1 MRRLTAALIVI
12 LLLGAGL
19 AVSAHIL
26 IDRSNLKEEVITAVK
41 RQTGRDLTMARFS
54 VGILPWP
61 YFSARNVV
69 LHGRYG
75 MQGEPT
81 LKARDIRASIALM
94 PLLWREIRLENL
106 TIGHGSVFL
115 HRDDEGIASW
125 EFEPQPSV
133 STSSSRSPARPTA
146 HWALKVG
153 SAKLDRMQ
161 FDLDDAYAHR
171 SGNVMI
177 DHAEF
182 DGLSAAAPYLDI
194 HGQRGNT
201 PFRVNGHVGPLTLF
215 QGQNP
220 PWAISLGATLGNDG
234 KQQDWMNIDGQ
245 ITDTRHLR
253 GFSGVVRGEMASL
266 ADLDVLFPNANL
278 PALEGVG
285 GEIGIYD
292 ADPRSAEPE
301 RSLQEET
308 LQHILTRLGV
318 NHLHLHV
325 NGAPAWHGMTLGVV
339 HVDADTLSSALTL
352 SVTLQSKSMALA
364 LAMQGQFGTL
374 AQAGTAWQSG
384 FVTSLPVSVD
394 LRDAARLSG
403 AGLAAHLAGEIGAKV
418 SSLSLEGQAQTVSV
432 LQAALHDVTL
442 KGHVERD
449 ASGAVQLSG
458 MTFASHE
465 AAGSVEAKADAPLL
479 SSVEGR
485 LHFERLDLDALSGL
499 WRGPA
504 PALKTDA
511 GAAAPT
517 PGATSP
523 IAALTRSSAPQT
535 DNDAPAAASSP
546 VDRKSGMTQPSY
558 LSNDLRR
565 FVRNGHGAIDLSAD
579 TLRFNGADYTQVSGH
594 IGVDAGRV
602 TIESIKGEGNGL
614 TLAGHGLYD
623 STLDPALVRVTFS
636 PLLVPATLAQNLL
649 TIPDLFRGPVMLVGQ
664 IEARGD
670 TRAALRDSLA
680 GTLGLSMVGG
690 TIDATKLGPY
700 LGDAARAVLSHHDL
714 NVRCLGLHARFA
726 DGQADLD
733 TIGMEAGALSLS
745 GHGRYGLAQ
754 GTLDLHLLPRIGFGG
769 TGASTPVLVT
779 GTVDSPQ
786 AHQEASA
793 GGRFEVTIGGSAP
806 DTCPDILA
814 ASREGVAGEAAAAP
828 KKHSQASELL
838 HGLGILH

>member
-81 LKARDIRASIALM
+81 LRARDIRASIALM

-125 EFEPQPSV
+125 EFDPQPSMPA
-133 STSSSRSPARPTA
+133 SSSRSPARPTA

-153 SAKLDRMQ
+153 SAKLDAMQ
-161 FDLDDAYAHR
+161 FDLYDTYAHR
-171 SGNVMI
+171 SGTVMI

-194 HGQRGNT
+194 HGRRGNT

-301 RSLQEET
+301 RSLQEES

-325 NGAPAWHGMTLGVV
+325 NDAPAWHGMTLGAI
-339 HVDADTLSSALTL
+339 HADADTLSSALTL
-352 SVTLQSKSMALA
+352 SATMQSSSIA

-384 FVTSLPVSVD
+384 FVTPLPVSVD

-403 AGLAAHLAGEIGAKV
+403 AGLTAHLAGEIGAKS

-449 ASGAVQLSG
+449 ASGTVQISG

-465 AAGSVEAKADAPLL
+465 AAGSVEAKAAAPLL
-479 SSVEGR
+479 SSVDGR
-485 LHFERLDLDALSGL
+485 LHFDRLDLDALSGL
-499 WRGPA
+499 WRGPVSA
-504 PALKTDA
+504 PKAEA

-517 PGATSP
+517 AGVASP
-523 IAALTRSSAPQT
+523 IAALTHTSAPQT
-535 DNDAPAAASSP
+535 DKNASAASSSST
-546 VDRKSGMTQPSY
+546 DRKSEVTQPSY
-558 LSNDLRR
+558 LSNDLHR

-579 TLRFNGADYTQVSGH
+579 TLRFNGADYRQVSGH
-594 IGVDAGRV
+594 IGVDAGKV

-623 STLDPALVRVTFS
+623 STLDPALVKVTFS

-649 TIPDLFRGPVMLVGQ
+649 SIPDLFRGPVMLVGQ

-670 TRAALRDSLA
+670 TRAALRESLA

-690 TIDATKLGPY
+690 SIDATRLGPY

-726 DGQADLD
+726 NGQADLD

-754 GTLDLHLLPRIGFGG
+754 GALDLHLLPRIGFGG

-793 GGRFEVTIGGSAP
+793 GRRFEVTIGGSAP

-814 ASREGVAGEAAAAP
+814 ASREGIPGEAAAAP